1 MSKMSPSG
9 SPYLHYLVTWECKTL
24 LWLMLVQAGKTLSV
38 YNLDIVFKMVK
49 NRILDII
56 RLDLF
61 LSKYREKIYM
71 FKMDVLT
78 FWSKFQ
84 IY

>member
-38 YNLDIVFKMVK
+38 YNLDIVFKG
-49 NRILDII
+49 
-56 RLDLF
+56 LDLF
-61 LSKYREKIYM
+61 SKKLDELILLSG
-71 FKMDVLT
+71 
-78 FWSKFQ
+78 
-84 IY
+84 